1 MNRRKSREVA
11 MKFLYELSI
20 NKQEYEK
27 TIEHYKENAEENTD
41 EIDIAYVTKL
51 LKGIQD
57 NNEVIESKIE
67 GNLNNWKLNRLSKID
82 LSILKICTYEILFD
96 ETIPDAVSINEG
108 IELAK
113 RYSEEKSASFINGV
127 LGNIIKQK

>member
-27 TIEHYKENAEENTD
+27 TIEHYKENTEENTD

-57 NNEVIESKIE
+57 NNEIIESKIE